1 MHFGQ
6 CVVIFIFKWKLRP
19 MVFYG
24 SIAARAL
31 LHSFFDRLTVVSA
44 GKEKRV
50 VSYDFC
56 FFFFF
61 FFEVTNLLPVI
72 DNT

>member
-6 CVVIFIFKWKLRP
+6 YAVIFIFKWKLKL

-24 SIAARAL
+24 FIAARAL

-50 VSYDFC
+50 VSNDFC
-56 FFFFF
+56 SLIKRN
-61 FFEVTNLLPVI
+61 TLYNLLLSS
-72 DNT
+72 N